1 MTSKPVLM
9 SLVGGLLI
17 AILASAYFMSRPA
30 MDLPLAHTEPDPLAH
45 ERPTAPA
52 QVEIQRLDSSE
63 ESFKIQ
69 AHRGDVLL
77 LWFWT
82 ADCDPCWTEIKE
94 LVGLAKKY
102 QRAGLKVRM
111 VNMDID
117 AEAIRRVIDLSPK
130 ILQGS
135 GFKMQDL
142 MLHDP
147 TRKAA
152 FELRV
157 DTSPS
162 TVMIDRAGRVASVGG
177 GSMIWTQE
185 EAQRMIEDL
194 LAEDE
199 DAPAAPAP
207 KNEDEASAT

>member
-1 MTSKPVLM
+1 MTSKPVLT

-30 MDLPLAHTEPDPLAH
+30 VELPLAQAEPDPLAH
-45 ERPTAPA
+45 ERPAAPGSLE
-52 QVEIQRLDSSE
+52 VQRLNSSE
-63 ESFKIQ
+63 ASFKLKE
-69 AHRGDVLL
+69 HRGDVLL

-94 LVGLAKKY
+94 LVALARKY
-102 QRAGLKVRM
+102 QRAGLQVRLI
-111 VNMDID
+111 NMDVD
-117 AEAIRRVIDLSPK
+117 AEAIRRVVDLSPK
-130 ILQGS
+130 ILDGS
-135 GFKMQDL
+135 GFEPKDL

-162 TVMIDRAGRVASVGG
+162 TVLIDRAGRVASVGG

-194 LAEDE
+194 LAES
-199 DAPAAPAP
+199 ASG
-207 KNEDEASAT
+207 DEAD